1 MSMGNRIGKPITN
14 ITGKGSKKRLALQS
28 SFALCVGSGIP
39 LAHIHAGI
47 REKREKAMPETN
59 KTEEVFL
66 LAYSPLLHD
75 YALSQ
80 LVDVLRN
87 TVTTI
92 EGESCM
98 LRDIRID
105 EA

>member
-1 MSMGNRIGKPITN
+1 
-14 ITGKGSKKRLALQS
+14 
-28 SFALCVGSGIP
+28 
-39 LAHIHAGI
+39 
-47 REKREKAMPETN
+47 MPETN

-80 LVDVLRN
+80 LVDVLQN

-105 EA
+105 EAEHKIYGKGHKIQTYGEYV